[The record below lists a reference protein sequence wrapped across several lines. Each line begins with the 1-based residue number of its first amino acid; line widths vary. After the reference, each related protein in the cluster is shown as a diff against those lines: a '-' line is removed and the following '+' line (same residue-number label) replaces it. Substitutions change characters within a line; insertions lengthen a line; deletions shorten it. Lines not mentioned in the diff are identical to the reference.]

1 MAEQDEREFSYT
13 ELTEKAG
20 EEEWGEEWTSEEAAY
35 WILEQLLER
44 RELQLK

>member
-1 MAEQDEREFSYT
+1 MAEQDERGFSYT

-20 EEEWGEEWTSEEAAY
+20 EAEWEYLTPEEEAY

-44 RELQLK
+44 RDLQPI